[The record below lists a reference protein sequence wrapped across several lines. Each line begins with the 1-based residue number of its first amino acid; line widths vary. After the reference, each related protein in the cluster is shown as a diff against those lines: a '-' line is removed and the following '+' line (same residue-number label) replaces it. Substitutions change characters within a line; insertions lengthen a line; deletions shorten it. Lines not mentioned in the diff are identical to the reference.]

1 MSPLMPM
8 SALVRV
14 RLHRVRGAFD
24 RRQVRQPSLDRL
36 HHPPVVVQDRPRLGL
51 VPGHYH
57 PLHMH
62 ATSPLPCATSVTCA
76 TAQEITTS
84 TTGNP
89 ARYEALS
96 NIEDTSAEA
105 GDNGRRGQ
113 PLLAAPLAAHRD
125 LAAAPVDAEIGRASC
140 RERV

>member
-1 MSPLMPM
+1 
-8 SALVRV
+8 
-14 RLHRVRGAFD
+14 VRGAFD
-24 RRQVRQPSLDRL
+24 RRQVRQPSPGRL

-62 ATSPLPCATSVTCA
+62 ATTPLPCATSVTCA

-96 NIEDTSAEA
+96 NIEDTSVEA
-105 GDNGRRGQ
+105 GDNRRRRGG
-113 PLLAAPLAAHRD
+113 PGGLPPRGSRPPPD
-125 LAAAPVDAEIGRASC
+125 GRLPRGVPAGALPGGRWEPQAWQMPS
-140 RERV
+140 